1 MGLILIIRFSAKVA
15 HEIREWL
22 DLVTLVD
29 GGRVVSKKSIRK
41 SQKHLTGGYTM
52 SRWVLLHVH
61 GGKEQETNALFRKFE
76 PLNLG
81 EMFLLHFIFII
92 IWSSTADSL
101 ANISLQSRLMK
112 CFLFMMSVDVIKFW
126 NGVPLD
132 QVFFE
137 EEILILRDKMLLKQ
151 FHLPIYMAVKQIGLD
166 MWGTLPRVTLVL
178 LSHVKRLNRL

>member
-1 MGLILIIRFSAKVA
+1 MGLILIISFSAKVA
-15 HEIREWL
+15 HEIREQL
-22 DLVTLVD
+22 DLETLVD

-41 SQKHLTGGYTM
+41 SQKHLTGGDTM

-61 GGKEQETNALFRKFE
+61 GGKEQETNALFRKCE

-101 ANISLQSRLMK
+101 ANMSLQSRLMK
-112 CFLFMMSVDVIKFW
+112 CSLFNMSVDVIKFW
-126 NGVPLD
+126 NDAPLD
-132 QVFFE
+132 QVSFE
-137 EEILILRDKMLLKQ
+137 EEILILRDFLVKMHLKQ
-151 FHLPIYMAVKQIGLD
+151 FHLPIYMAVKQ